1 MAKGARHRVD
11 EPGSH
16 QWRPDIDKH
25 PRSLIEG
32 WAAATEAVR
41 GRATAELPCTRPRAG
56 GARSTRCTRTA
67 GVCTTVACK
76 SGQGQ
81 CQSGKE
87 FSIESSVIVT
97 RQQGIVSMIVSCGL
111 RAVVRG
117 RSRTPPGHCPLRK
130 SYPHLLCSGRDRTRR
145 DDSYTYEYGR
155 LESKEKTRQKR
166 APFPPSRDTASN
178 LYLSRRLTRVGS
190 FTCTHEG
197 KAKPLGNPTNGK
209 PTIVGARPLDA
220 WRHATER
227 KHQTRHGH
235 VASMINSMKHSPLA
249 FGRTRWHS
257 PSSRPTPHLHELPVH
272 SRRPPL
278 RGPNCT
284 QPGSIF
290 HARRVRHANPRA
302 CNMRPRPI
310 RLCGLPSELIS
321 G

>member
-97 RQQGIVSMIVSCGL
+97 RQQGIVSMIVSWSGAALTDPRRLAIARSGKATPICYVLDETGRAGTIHTRL
-111 RAVVRG
+111 RA
-117 RSRTPPGHCPLRK
+117 SRKRK
-130 SYPHLLCSGRDRTRR
+130 
-145 DDSYTYEYGR
+145 E
-155 LESKEKTRQKR
+155 KR
-166 APFPPSRDTASN
+166 APFPPGIPRFKRN
-178 LYLSRRLTRVGS
+178 LLS
-190 FTCTHEG
+190 
-197 KAKPLGNPTNGK
+197 
-209 PTIVGARPLDA
+209 
-220 WRHATER
+220 
-227 KHQTRHGH
+227 
-235 VASMINSMKHSPLA
+235 VASSNA
-249 FGRTRWHS
+249 CRQ
-257 PSSRPTPHLHELPVH
+257 LHV
-272 SRRPPL
+272 
-278 RGPNCT
+278 
-284 QPGSIF
+284 
-290 HARRVRHANPRA
+290 HARRKSEAPWKSDERKAHDRGRTATRRLAPRHRTEAPNTTWA
-302 CNMRPRPI
+302 
-310 RLCGLPSELIS
+310 CGLHD
-321 G
+321 